1 MTNDDKPPSS
11 GARARARKGPQCFE
25 LRISRSGL
33 RECSFYAA
41 EPIRQPSIWLQAIDP
56 CPGLWVMSF
65 ECAGVEQL
73 AEPSSG
79 APAYLFEKV
88 ETALLLPALRTG
100 ERLKV
105 GFANRSAVATYVR
118 VWFGE
123 PLQLLE
129 QWREELGRGW
139 RRP

>member
-1 MTNDDKPPSS
+1 MNDEKPPSS

-33 RECSFYAA
+33 GECSFYATA
-41 EPIRQPSIWLQAIDP
+41 PMHQPSIWLQAIDP
-56 CPGLWVMSF
+56 CPGLWVISF
-65 ECAGVEQL
+65 ECCGVEQL
-73 AEPSSG
+73 ASPSSG
-79 APAYLFEKV
+79 APAHLFEKPGTTV
-88 ETALLLPALRTG
+88 LLPVLGPG

-105 GFANRSAVATYVR
+105 AFANRSPVGTYVR